1 MTWNLK
7 LAAFAMAATVG
18 VLPAALSADDSKP
31 ITISGC
37 VKQGAAD
44 AIMLTGVRMT
54 AGEPPVGIDPDQI
67 FLRLDSTKA
76 LKEHV
81 GHEVSVSG
89 MADFTDLDKGT
100 LEASN
105 DGATVT
111 VTLKSE
117 RKSVTAVG
125 SAGDPPKTAVGTSGK
140 AEVPTYKM
148 KVQSVSM
155 LAPSCAP

>member
-1 MTWNLK
+1 
-7 LAAFAMAATVG
+7 
-18 VLPAALSADDSKP
+18 
-31 ITISGC
+31 
-37 VKQGAAD
+37 
-44 AIMLTGVRMT
+44 
-54 AGEPPVGIDPDQI
+54 

-148 KVQSVSM
+148 KVRSVSM
-155 LAPSCAP
+155 RAPPCAPYPSRLRPARRLPGSCRAGRARAPSRRCIRRSCRADRPAASAAPSAARRGRRARRRSSAATRPPR